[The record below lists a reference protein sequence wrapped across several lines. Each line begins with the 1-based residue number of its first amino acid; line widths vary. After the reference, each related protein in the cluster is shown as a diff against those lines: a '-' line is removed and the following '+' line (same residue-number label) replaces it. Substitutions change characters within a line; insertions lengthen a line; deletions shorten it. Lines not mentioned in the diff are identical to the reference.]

1 MFKTVIKV
9 KLFDEACKFEVSK
22 KGDWIDLH
30 SRIDFHIEKNKFKL
44 LPFGVAMELPDGY
57 EAIIASRSS
66 TYIRN
71 FIANPNAIGIIDN
84 SYHGDNDEWK
94 WLLYAY
100 KEQDIKKGDRFCQFR
115 IQLSQ
120 KATFWQKIKWLFSNK
135 IEFKFVDELGN
146 NNRGGFGSTGVR

>member
-1 MFKTVIKV
+1 
-9 KLFDEACKFEVSK
+9 
-22 KGDWIDLH
+22 
-30 SRIDFHIEKNKFKL
+30 
-44 LPFGVAMELPDGY
+44 MELPDGY
-57 EAIIASRSS
+57 EAIIASCSS

-71 FIANPNAIGIIDN
+71 FIANPNAIDIIDN
-84 SYHGDNDEWK
+84 SYHGDNNEWK

-100 KEQDIKKGDRFCQFR
+100 KEQDIKKGDRYCQFR

-135 IEFKFVDELGN
+135 IEFKFVNELGN